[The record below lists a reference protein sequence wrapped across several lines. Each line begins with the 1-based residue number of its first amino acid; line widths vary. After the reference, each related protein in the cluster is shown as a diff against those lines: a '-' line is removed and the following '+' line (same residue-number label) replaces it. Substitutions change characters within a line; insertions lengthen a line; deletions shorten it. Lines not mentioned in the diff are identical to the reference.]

1 MIKKIG
7 QTRPQLFSNFKNKFG
22 AVDGI
27 LHITLTKNNT
37 LLTLTDV
44 TGDVW
49 TWTSCRNCGFTGSQK
64 STEMATISTAEEMG
78 HRAQDLKLKN
88 VYAIFH
94 GGARF
99 RQAVLRGLRRSG
111 IKIGG
116 LIIENSLAYNGC
128 RLRKRKRS

>member
-1 MIKKIG
+1 
-7 QTRPQLFSNFKNKFG
+7 
-22 AVDGI
+22 
-27 LHITLTKNNT
+27 
-37 LLTLTDV
+37 
-44 TGDVW
+44 
-49 TWTSCRNCGFTGSQK
+49 
-64 STEMATISTAEEMG
+64 MATISTAEEMG